1 MANVIHLAPSERQ
14 RVFQDDET
22 HERQGRVTIHD
33 VAAAAGVS
41 KSTVSRI
48 LDERLPRSESETA
61 RRVRQVAASLGYV
74 RDVSAASLR
83 RGQTNTIGV
92 IVPRLTDTVMAMLY
106 EALARACARSG
117 RFAIVA
123 TTGDEPRADRA
134 AARTLLQR
142 GVDGLVLSTAR
153 EGDDFAQELAERGV
167 PYVLALRSDGRS
179 LASVGDDRLGGYLA
193 TRHLLDLGHH
203 RIGII
208 AGPGYASSSRGR
220 LEGYRQA
227 LAEAGIAADAAL
239 VIESTFGIDSGAEAA
254 EKLMS
259 LSKPPTALFAVNDNT
274 AIGALSALARLGLS
288 VPGDVSLVG
297 YNDIPIVS
305 RLPIPL
311 TSVRVPFDQ
320 IAADALDLLTR
331 GPISRD
337 DRIRIAAP
345 TLIPRRSTAAPA
357 PKRPEPGRPR
367 PSRRPSRQP
376 AQ

>member
-1 MANVIHLAPSERQ
+1 MN
-14 RVFQDDET
+14 DDEPQ
-22 HERQGRVTIHD
+22 ERQGRVTILD

-48 LDERLPRSESETA
+48 LDERLPRSENATA
-61 RRVRQVAASLGYV
+61 RRVRQVAERLGYV

-106 EALARACARSG
+106 EALARACARTG
-117 RFAIVA
+117 QFAIVA
-123 TTGDEPRADRA
+123 TTDDEPRADRKA
-134 AARTLLQR
+134 AQTLLQR

-153 EGDDFAQELAERGV
+153 QGDDFAQELAERGV

-193 TRHLLDLGHH
+193 TRHLIDLGHR

-208 AGPGYASSSRGR
+208 AGPTYASSSRGR

-227 LAEAGIAADAAL
+227 LAEARISDDPAL
-239 VIESTFGIDSGAEAA
+239 VVESTFGIDSGADAA
-254 EKLMS
+254 EQLVC
-259 LSKPPTALFAVNDNT
+259 LSDPPTALFAVNDNT
-274 AIGALSALARLGLS
+274 AIGALSTLARHGLS
-288 VPGDVSLVG
+288 VPDDISVVG

-305 RLPIPL
+305 RLPTPL

-331 GPISRD
+331 GPVTRA
-337 DRIRIAAP
+337 DRLRIAAP
-345 TLIPRRSTAAPA
+345 TLIPRQSTAVPGQPRAGA
-357 PKRPEPGRPR
+357 GRGRRRGPE
-367 PSRRPSRQP
+367 SR
-376 AQ
+376 

>member
-1 MANVIHLAPSERQ
+1 MAGSGTQIVLN
-14 RVFQDDET
+14 DDET
-22 HERQGRVTIHD
+22 HDRQGRVTIHD

-61 RRVRQVAASLGYV
+61 RRVRQVAADLGYV

-92 IVPRLTDTVMAMLY
+92 VVPRLTDTVMAMLY
-106 EALARACARSG
+106 EALAHACARSG

-123 TTGDEPRADRA
+123 TTDDEPGADRA
-134 AARTLLQR
+134 AAQTLLQR

-153 EGDDFAQELAERGV
+153 EGDDFMQELAARGV

-193 TRHLLDLGHH
+193 TRHLLDLGHR

-208 AGPGYASSSRGR
+208 AGPAYASSSRGR
-220 LEGYRQA
+220 LDGYRQA
-227 LAEAGIAADAAL
+227 LEEAGLAPDTDL
-239 VIESTFGIDSGAEAA
+239 VVGSSFSIDSGTEAA
-254 EKLMS
+254 ERLMG
-259 LSKPPTALFAVNDNT
+259 LAKPPTALFAVNDNT

-288 VPGDVSLVG
+288 VPGDISLVG

-320 IAADALDLLTR
+320 IAAAALDLLTA
-331 GPISRD
+331 GPASKH
-337 DRIRIAAP
+337 DRVRVAPP
-345 TLIPRRSTAAPA
+345 TLIPRKSTVVLAT
-357 PKRPEPGRPR
+357 RGGL
-367 PSRRPSRQP
+367 SRG
-376 AQ
+376 

>member
-1 MANVIHLAPSERQ
+1 MQEDEPQER
-14 RVFQDDET
+14 
-22 HERQGRVTIHD
+22 HARVTILD

-48 LDERLPRSESETA
+48 LDERLPRSENETA
-61 RRVRQVAASLGYV
+61 RRVRQVAERLGYV

-106 EALARACARSG
+106 EALARACARTG
-117 RFAIVA
+117 QFAIVA
-123 TTGDEPRADRA
+123 TTDDEPRADRKA
-134 AARTLLQR
+134 AQTLLQR

-193 TRHLLDLGHH
+193 TRHLIDLGHR

-208 AGPGYASSSRGR
+208 AGPTYASSSRGR
-220 LEGYRQA
+220 VEGYREA
-227 LAEAGIAADAAL
+227 LAEAGIAEDPAL
-239 VIESTFGIDSGAEAA
+239 LVASTFGIDSGADAA
-254 EKLMS
+254 ERLMR
-259 LSKPPTALFAVNDNT
+259 LPGTPTALFAVNDNT

-320 IAADALDLLTR
+320 IAADALDLLMR
-331 GPISRD
+331 GSASRD
-337 DRIRIAAP
+337 DRIRVAAP
-345 TLIPRRSTAAPA
+345 TLIPRQSTTPPSPARSGTGRARDRAPA
-357 PKRPEPGRPR
+357 
-367 PSRRPSRQP
+367 RQHTP
-376 AQ
+376 D

>member
-1 MANVIHLAPSERQ
+1 VLH
-14 RVFQDDET
+14 DDGT
-22 HERQGRVTIHD
+22 QERQGRVTIHD

-61 RRVRQVAASLGYV
+61 RRVRQVAAELGYV

-123 TTGDEPRADRA
+123 TTDDEPRADRA
-134 AARTLLQR
+134 AAQTLLKR

-153 EGDDFAQELAERGV
+153 EGDDFVQELADRGV

-179 LASVGDDRLGGYLA
+179 LAAVGDDRLGGYLA
-193 TRHLLDLGHH
+193 TRHLIDLGHR

-208 AGPGYASSSRGR
+208 AGPDYASSSRGR
-220 LEGYRQA
+220 LAGYRQA
-227 LAEAGIAADAAL
+227 LQEAELTADPDL
-239 VIESTFGIDSGAEAA
+239 VADSTFGIDSGSQAA

-259 LSKPPTALFAVNDNT
+259 LATPPTALFAVNDNT
-274 AIGALSALARLGLS
+274 AIGALSTLARLGLS

-311 TSVRVPFDQ
+311 TTVRVPFDQ

-331 GPISRD
+331 SPASGD
-337 DRIRIAAP
+337 DRIRVTAP
-345 TLIPRRSTAAPA
+345 TLIPRRSTAAPRQGHSEFKG
-357 PKRPEPGRPR
+357 PGETGRRSRHQEP
-367 PSRRPSRQP
+367 
-376 AQ
+376 

>member
-1 MANVIHLAPSERQ
+1 MN
-14 RVFQDDET
+14 DDEPQ
-22 HERQGRVTIHD
+22 ERQGRVTILD

-48 LDERLPRSESETA
+48 LDERLPRSENATA
-61 RRVRQVAASLGYV
+61 RRVRQVAESLGYV

-106 EALARACARSG
+106 EALARACARTG
-117 RFAIVA
+117 QFAIVA
-123 TTGDEPRADRA
+123 TTDDEPRADRKA
-134 AARTLLQR
+134 AQTLLQR

-153 EGDDFAQELAERGV
+153 QGDDFAQELAERGV

-193 TRHLLDLGHH
+193 TRHLIDLGHR
-203 RIGII
+203 RIGLI
-208 AGPGYASSSRGR
+208 AGPSYASSSRGR
-220 LEGYRQA
+220 VEGYRQA
-227 LAEAGIAADAAL
+227 LMEAHIVEDPAL
-239 VIESTFGIDSGAEAA
+239 VVESTFDIDSGADAA
-254 EKLMS
+254 ERLMR
-259 LSKPPTALFAVNDNT
+259 LPQPPTALFAVNDNT
-274 AIGALSALARLGLS
+274 AIGALSTLARLGLS

-305 RLPIPL
+305 RLPTPL

-331 GPISRD
+331 GAATRAD
-337 DRIRIAAP
+337 HLLIAAP
-345 TLIPRRSTAAPA
+345 TLIPRQSTAV
-357 PKRPEPGRPR
+357 PGPTLGRAEKAR
-367 PSRRPSRQP
+367 YRGRERH
-376 AQ
+376 